1 MLLVVAPA
9 LEEGPIVA
17 TGIATSGLRRTP
29 NLPDLPTVD
38 QSGLKGFDGSSWN
51 GVVMPAGTPRE
62 IVMTLNETI
71 RKAVATPDVKD
82 RYAEIGADV
91 FVSSP
96 EEFGAFVKSEIE
108 RWHDIVKK
116 YGIVL
121 EP

>member
-1 MLLVVAPA
+1 M
-9 LEEGPIVA
+9 
-17 TGIATSGLRRTP
+17 
-29 NLPDLPTVD
+29 
-38 QSGLKGFDGSSWN
+38 
-51 GVVMPAGTPRE
+51 
-62 IVMTLNETI
+62 
-71 RKAVATPDVKD
+71 KD

-96 EEFGAFVKSEIE
+96 EEFAAFVRSEIE